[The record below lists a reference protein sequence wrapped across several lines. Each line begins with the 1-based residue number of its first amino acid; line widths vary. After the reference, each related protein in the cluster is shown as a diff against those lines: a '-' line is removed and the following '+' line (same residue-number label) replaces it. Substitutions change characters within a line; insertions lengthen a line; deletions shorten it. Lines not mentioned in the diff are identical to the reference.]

1 MKLFALVAFSML
13 AFAGNSVLNRIG
25 VAELGM
31 DPFTFALIR
40 VAAGVAVLWALILT
54 RKSAKLD
61 WHKPKRYA
69 GAASLALYMIGFSV
83 AYLSLG
89 AGLGALILFGLLQLL
104 MFGWA
109 LVEGQKITVFRW
121 AGAGVAL
128 AGLCVLLWPTGGA
141 AVPFAGAV
149 AMILAT
155 IGWAVY
161 TLLGRGEADALGA
174 TGVNFALCLPLMLV
188 AFLWADG
195 GGLSVGGVIVAILS
209 GAVTSGL
216 GYALWYKVLP
226 QLETVTAAIAQLS
239 VPVIAVVA
247 GVLLLDEALTVRLA
261 IAGALVVGGIGLSLL
276 KRS

>member
-104 MFGWA
+104 MFGSQ
-109 LVEGQKITVFRW
+109 V
-121 AGAGVAL
+121 
-128 AGLCVLLWPTGGA
+128 
-141 AVPFAGAV
+141 
-149 AMILAT
+149 
-155 IGWAVY
+155 
-161 TLLGRGEADALGA
+161 
-174 TGVNFALCLPLMLV
+174 
-188 AFLWADG
+188 
-195 GGLSVGGVIVAILS
+195 S
-209 GAVTSGL
+209 
-216 GYALWYKVLP
+216 
-226 QLETVTAAIAQLS
+226 
-239 VPVIAVVA
+239 
-247 GVLLLDEALTVRLA
+247 
-261 IAGALVVGGIGLSLL
+261 
-276 KRS
+276 